1 MRRWIFEVD
10 NWAMRKSQ
18 KRRCVREVVEVVV
31 GCMGKAGIGKIDE
44 GEAVP
49 DGGEGLD
56 TNRKS
61 DPENNPGGWFRR

>member
-1 MRRWIFEVD
+1 MG
-10 NWAMRKSQ
+10 
-18 KRRCVREVVEVVV
+18 EVVEVVV
-31 GCMGKAGIGKIDE
+31 GYMGEAGIGKIDE

-61 DPENNPGGWFRR
+61 DPENDPGSWFRR

>member
-1 MRRWIFEVD
+1 M
-10 NWAMRKSQ
+10 
-18 KRRCVREVVEVVV
+18 REVVEVVV